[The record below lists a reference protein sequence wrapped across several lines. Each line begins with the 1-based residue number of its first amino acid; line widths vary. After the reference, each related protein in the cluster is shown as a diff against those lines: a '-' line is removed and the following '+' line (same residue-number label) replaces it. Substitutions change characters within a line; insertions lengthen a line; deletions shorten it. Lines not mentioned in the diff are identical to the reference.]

1 MKNLKRFRALAGK
14 TQAETAQQLGV
25 TQHTYSNYEL
35 DKTQPDL
42 DTLIKLADY
51 FHTTVD
57 ALLGNEVPY
66 LLDKSKLTL
75 KQRNIINLLPLM
87 SDRICEKT
95 EAYISGL
102 LEGEQDR
109 QATIQRFND

>member
-14 TQAETAQQLGV
+14 TQVETAQQLGV

-35 DKTQPDL
+35 EKTQPDI

-57 ALLGNEVPY
+57 ALLGHEVPY
-66 LLDKSKLTL
+66 LLDKSKLTQ
-75 KQRNIINLLPLM
+75 KQKSILTLLPLM

-102 LEGEQDR
+102 LEGEKDR
-109 QATIQRFND
+109 QTNIQRFNN